1 MSKCPPVESLN
12 VDFYPEDKNGQ
23 RIRPCKACIETRAAR
38 ETCLQDQVIVLNVTN
53 LFNF

>member
-38 ETCLQDQVIVLNVTN
+38 ETCLQDQVIGLNVSN
-53 LFNF
+53 KSY